1 MELTFYSLIVLVLL
15 YLFLPTLSDYNM
27 ATPADLQ
34 KLVDNMK
41 RANTVLDKAASDS
54 QRHSVIMD
62 SFEQRLAVNDEN
74 MNKIAAYEQMM
85 ASMDT
90 GNGGPS
96 LEVTFPATDP
106 NATSAG
112 NDLTSH
118 STKGLGRHGS

>member
-1 MELTFYSLIVLVLL
+1 
-15 YLFLPTLSDYNM
+15 M

-90 GNGGPS
+90 GNGGPA
-96 LEVTFPATDP
+96 LETTFPSTAEVDP
-106 NATSAG
+106 ALAV
-112 NDLTSH
+112 DLTSH